1 MTTQAARET
10 QVRMLLLS
18 AGLGAARKAGNL
30 NCNRVKEVERVL
42 RGISDE
48 GVVINWLMRH
58 KNELQSHLRWKFTF
72 FIEGCEKI
80 GQYLSIFCV

>member
-1 MTTQAARET
+1 MTTQAAHET
-10 QVRMLLLS
+10 QARMLLLS

-72 FIEGCEKI
+72 LLKAVRKLDNI
-80 GQYLSIFCV
+80 